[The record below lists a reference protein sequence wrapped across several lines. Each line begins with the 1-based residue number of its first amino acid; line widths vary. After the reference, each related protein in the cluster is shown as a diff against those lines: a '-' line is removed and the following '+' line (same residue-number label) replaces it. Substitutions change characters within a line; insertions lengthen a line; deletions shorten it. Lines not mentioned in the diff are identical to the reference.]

1 MSRSRLTPCTVAHV
15 GVLAAMHAL
24 CFAKPWVE
32 EDFVRLLATPGSAAL
47 IAVSSR
53 DDGEPAGF
61 ILWRCA
67 ADEAEIITL
76 GVVPAER
83 RGKLGAALVEAA
95 MARSRTRAKAVF
107 LEVAVDNWAARRLY
121 GSLGFLEIDRR
132 QKYYKV
138 GASSTDA
145 IVYRKTII

>member
-1 MSRSRLTPCTVAHV
+1 MSRPRLTTCTAAHA

-24 CFAKPWVE
+24 CFAKPWVAE
-32 EDFVRLLATPGSAAL
+32 EFVKLLATPGSAAL
-47 IAVSSR
+47 IAVSGS
-53 DDGEPAGF
+53 GALEPAGF

-67 ADEAEIITL
+67 ADEAEIITC

-95 MARSRTRAKAVF
+95 MARSRTGTKAMF

-121 GSLGFLEIDRR
+121 ESLGFLETNRR
-132 QKYYKV
+132 RNYYKV
-138 GASSTDA
+138 GARSADA
-145 IVYRKTII
+145 IVYRKTIM